1 VRAVPFAGSS
11 LFFPLTVVLMLGCL
25 PPACV
30 AGLDSLRQALV
41 ARLATSLE
49 MYEDQPL
56 PVW

>member
-1 VRAVPFAGSS
+1 
-11 LFFPLTVVLMLGCL
+11 LTVVLMLGCL

-30 AGLDSLRQALV
+30 AGLDSLRQALG
-41 ARLATSLE
+41 RLATSLE